1 MLSCKETAV
10 LVSRAC
16 DRRLSWGERLAVRLH
31 LFICD
36 GCRQFVR
43 QLRFLRSAGGYFRDH
58 DPDMHS
64 EIVLPKSARE
74 RIAVRIVKGD

>member
-10 LVSRAC
+10 LVSKAC
-16 DRRLSWGERLAVRLH
+16 DQRLSWGDRLAVRLH

-43 QLRFLRSAGGYFRDH
+43 QLRFLRAAGGYFRDH
-58 DPDMHS
+58 DPDMHG
-64 EIVLPKSARE
+64 EIVLPEAARE
-74 RIAVRIVKGD
+74 RIAVRIEKRD